1 MRQYY
6 PPAGR
11 STHSAGFNRFATSAP
26 CTRRLNDWPT
36 KRGGVVAELLDIQ
49 PVLDDLKSRSL
60 QLLEARSRC
69 LEVINQNF
77 ESGGD
82 VAATVAGRLQRY
94 RDADNDHD
102 PELVQKAESVEQQ
115 VTAWLPVLIAVQ
127 GIVAA
132 VSVDQFQT
140 MARAAKGAFA
150 AHQKT
155 VEESRSDI
163 ERILVPF
170 ADRLAN
176 AQTPEA
182 RVEVFAALSDE
193 ELEELRRVTD
203 MSERFNVELA
213 KLQGI
218 IEREIAAE
226 TEIAETFDAVRDF
239 LEARQEVLKNYMR
252 ATDYFSG
259 LEPKEQIGREASWE
273 AAKQAAKIG
282 IEFVATKAGPKVL
295 QQIPAAGMVFAGGE
309 LVLEMRKRRKEFR
322 RRAEELRRLAT
333 AREARGATD
342 EVWTLGRNLTTD
354 LTNLAELMALV
365 EALGQWL
372 DGLVESV

>member
-1 MRQYY
+1 MRNKR
-6 PPAGR
+6 AV
-11 STHSAGFNRFATSAP
+11 H
-26 CTRRLNDWPT
+26 TRRLNDWPT
-36 KRGGVVAELLDIQ
+36 KRGAAVAELLDIQ
-49 PVLDDLKSRSL
+49 PVLDELKSRSL
-60 QLLEARSRC
+60 QLMEARSRC

-82 VAATVAGRLQRY
+82 VAAAVAGRLQRY
-94 RDADNDHD
+94 RDAENDHD

-115 VTAWLPVLIAVQ
+115 VTAWLPVLISVQ

-140 MARAAKGAFA
+140 MARTAKCAFA

-155 VEESRSDI
+155 VEESRGDI

-170 ADRLAN
+170 ADRLTN
-176 AQTPEA
+176 AQTAEA
-182 RVEVFAALSDE
+182 RFEVFAALSDK

-226 TEIAETFDAVRDF
+226 TEIAETFDAARDF
-239 LEARQEVLKNYMR
+239 VEARQEVLENYMR

-259 LEPKEQIGREASWE
+259 LEPKEQTGREASWE

-282 IEFVATKAGPKVL
+282 VEVVATEAGPEALK
-295 QQIPAAGMVFAGGE
+295 QIPVVGIVIAGGD
-309 LVLEMRKRRKEFR
+309 LVLEMRKKRKEFR
-322 RRAEELRRLAT
+322 RRAEELRRLAM

-342 EVWTLGRNLTTD
+342 EVWTLGRNLTAD

-372 DGLVESV
+372 DGLVESVGDSDHPATTVGGTD